1 MAASGAGD
9 GADSI
14 DYGSLFDINPDFLK
28 PEFVE
33 NVRATLEGKTSD
45 SKPFP
50 HISLE
55 NFLTNSRALDCLS
68 EELGRARWSTKA
80 TDLYTMKRTTE
91 LINFDTTVFPALKAF
106 RRFLTTKGREFM
118 MKLTGVELNERV
130 DVAGSCYE
138 EYDVLLP
145 HDDRM
150 EERKFAFILYL
161 TPEWEEDWGGQLVL
175 FNSDERHYPTNVAKK
190 VVPKFNNLVFFNIN
204 HEIGH
209 TSWHCVEEVVAP
221 GKKRLSLNGWFHIDD
236 IGKSR
241 ALPAEP
247 DLPKIS
253 PSLDIDVSYYT
264 FLLFSHTDFQYEDV
278 RAWINPIY
286 IASSEQKAIKKLFA
300 SKSELALC
308 NFLTAEKYAEAL
320 NELKSAEYIPTGPP
334 NLRSVGRLDESKLS
348 EKSAIREL
356 LNLMRSEAMT
366 LLITQWTGLHLF
378 DLKSISNLDSEP
390 PEKKKKEEAK
400 EKKEVKIISFI
411 NKMSHGC
418 YSLCDDQ
425 MAADALNNGF
435 CFDLLLFFMD
445 NQEWNKDSGGYLSYI
460 AANDP
465 NEILRVDPVSNGA
478 AFVFREPEVLNFT
491 KYLNSRAGKNS
502 YYVLNCSYYSNSSGD
517 SETESSDEVEDE
529 YDDDSENY
537 SSEPKTDSNDEY
549 GNEGSEVDQA
559 GNPDQADLPDEAKQ

>member
-9 GADSI
+9 AADPI
-14 DYGSLFDINPDFLK
+14 DYGSLFEVNPDLLN

-33 NVRATLEGKTSD
+33 NVRDTLAGKTSD

-55 NFLTNSRALDCLS
+55 NFLTNPRALDCLR
-68 EELGRARWSTKA
+68 EELGRAKWTTKA
-80 TDLYTMKRTTE
+80 TDLYSMKRTTE
-91 LINFDTTVFPALKAF
+91 LINFDATVFPALKAF

-118 MKLTGVELNERV
+118 MKLTGVDLNGRV

-138 EYDVLLP
+138 ESDVLLP

-150 EERKFAFILYL
+150 EERKFAFMLYL
-161 TPEWEEDWGGQLVL
+161 TPEWEEEWGGQLVL
-175 FNSDERHYPTNVAKK
+175 FNSDEKHYPTNVAKK
-190 VVPKFNNLVFFNIN
+190 IAPKLNNFLFFNIN

-209 TSWHCVEEVVAP
+209 TSWHCVEEVIAP

-241 ALPAEP
+241 ALPRETE
-247 DLPKIS
+247 LEKIL
-253 PSLDIDVSYYT
+253 PSLNID
-264 FLLFSHTDFQYEDV
+264 YEDV

-320 NELKSAEYIPTGPP
+320 QELKSAEYVPTGPP
-334 NLRSVGRLDESKLS
+334 NLRLVERLDESKLP
-348 EKSAIREL
+348 EKSAI
-356 LNLMRSEAMT
+356 
-366 LLITQWTGLHLF
+366 
-378 DLKSISNLDSEP
+378 
-390 PEKKKKEEAK
+390 
-400 EKKEVKIISFI
+400 ISFV
-411 NKMSHGC
+411 NKMNHGC

-445 NQEWNKDSGGYLSYI
+445 DQEWNKDAGGYLSYI

-491 KYLNSRAGKNS
+491 KYLNSKCGKKS
-502 YYVLNCSYYSNSSGD
+502 YFVLNCSYYSNSSGD
-517 SETESSDEVEDE
+517 SETESSEEVEEEE

-537 SSEPKTDSNDEY
+537 SSEPKTDYNEESVNEFKNNDD
-549 GNEGSEVDQA
+549 SEVDQA